1 MPARSLSKFNRTALP
16 TILGAV
22 KGRDLLRTVAEI
34 VETDKW
40 NSFDR
45 FHETTETMV
54 RHFEAGGA
62 EAEVYPIQTGGR
74 IGSGRW
80 IIQEAADVHSATVD
94 VVRPVRQRLLDY
106 RENPWHVI
114 QWGTGT
120 PKEGLR
126 CRLVILDSS
135 EEIDRIGTDGLAGR
149 IVLTRVGA
157 RGMLK
162 KLADKGAVGVINESA
177 VPNNPNGLAWTKFG
191 WGAIPMES
199 ATARLVGFVLS
210 ENQGKKLR
218 KLAARHGELTL
229 HLKADIRKY
238 VGTHDVVSGIVR
250 GAEDPQDEVWAIAHS
265 AEPGAIDNASG
276 VTLTLEIAR
285 VLEGLIAAGKLPRPR
300 RTIRLLCGYECY
312 GFFAYLERVRRLQT
326 VLAGVCIDS
335 VGSRPEVCGGRVE
348 WHSTIPMSAG
358 FVDRV
363 GESILRSAVR
373 RHQPGYRV
381 CPEPFVS
388 TSDTLI
394 GDPGYG
400 FPCPWITTHHQGSG
414 RGFDAYHSSADTV
427 KLMSAKGMETCAASM
442 AGYLYFL
449 ADMGSREVAE
459 IGEWETQRTLE
470 QLQGARCSPAEGR
483 FVETGNRET
492 MGRLQRWLWGGNRG
506 EVLGRFQ
513 ENGQQVEQAC
523 QRAVRKRKKKGRIPA
538 GARLVPRRTA
548 VLSPTME
555 NVPDGIAG
563 RISAAGLKPWTLFW
577 ADGKRNIAEIAEMAA
592 CETTG
597 SVGRKADGKKQ
608 EIDLERYI
616 EYFEGHAELG
626 YVKLIDPK
634 EMVSRARLVA
644 DLKKLGVEKGME
656 LMVHS
661 SLSSLGY
668 VEGGADAVVDAL
680 LAAIGKR
687 GTLVMPSF
695 NHKGA
700 QVYNPMTTPT
710 TSGAI
715 PDAMWRRREAVRSN
729 HPTHAVAAIGR
740 KGEEICRDHLE
751 VGIWAQDSPIGRLI
765 HGGGYIL
772 ALGVSHSSSTAYHVA
787 EMSVPCSCIDMFGNI
802 DEVVFPDGAVRK
814 VEGLAFR
821 SGECPVPTTKLDET
835 LNRRKLQ
842 RLGKVGNGDCGLVK
856 GIDLWKVRREHLRRA
871 CPTCEI
877 EPGIRRG

>member
-1 MPARSLSKFNRTALP
+1 
-16 TILGAV
+16 
-22 KGRDLLRTVAEI
+22 
-34 VETDKW
+34 
-40 NSFDR
+40 
-45 FHETTETMV
+45 
-54 RHFEAGGA
+54 
-62 EAEVYPIQTGGR
+62 
-74 IGSGRW
+74 
-80 IIQEAADVHSATVD
+80 
-94 VVRPVRQRLLDY
+94 
-106 RENPWHVI
+106 
-114 QWGTGT
+114 
-120 PKEGLR
+120 
-126 CRLVILDSS
+126 
-135 EEIDRIGTDGLAGR
+135 
-149 IVLTRVGA
+149 
-157 RGMLK
+157 
-162 KLADKGAVGVINESA
+162 
-177 VPNNPNGLAWTKFG
+177 
-191 WGAIPMES
+191 
-199 ATARLVGFVLS
+199 
-210 ENQGKKLR
+210 
-218 KLAARHGELTL
+218 
-229 HLKADIRKY
+229 
-238 VGTHDVVSGIVR
+238 
-250 GAEDPQDEVWAIAHS
+250 
-265 AEPGAIDNASG
+265 
-276 VTLTLEIAR
+276 
-285 VLEGLIAAGKLPRPR
+285 
-300 RTIRLLCGYECY
+300 
-312 GFFAYLERVRRLQT
+312 
-326 VLAGVCIDS
+326 
-335 VGSRPEVCGGRVE
+335 
-348 WHSTIPMSAG
+348 
-358 FVDRV
+358 
-363 GESILRSAVR
+363 
-373 RHQPGYRV
+373 
-381 CPEPFVS
+381 
-388 TSDTLI
+388 
-394 GDPGYG
+394 
-400 FPCPWITTHHQGSG
+400 
-414 RGFDAYHSSADTV
+414 
-427 KLMSAKGMETCAASM
+427 
-442 AGYLYFL
+442 
-449 ADMGSREVAE
+449 MGSREVAE

-483 FVETGNRET
+483 FVETGYRET

-506 EVLGRFQ
+506 AVLGRFQ